1 MAGET
6 DQKCAGGHV
15 ELRIHTGN
23 CWVIYVANS
32 DIMWFKTPWRPNVCV
47 CDCDE
52 ANIINDMKL
61 MRFYFDC
68 VKHSRMNTKALCGC
82 RDRLK

>member
-6 DQKCAGGHV
+6 DLECAGD
-15 ELRIHTGN
+15 TWSYGN
-23 CWVIYVANS
+23 CWVVYVANS
-32 DIMWFKTPWRPNVCV
+32 DIMWFKTPWRPNVCA

-68 VKHSRMNTKALCGC
+68 VKHSRMNTRALR
-82 RDRLK
+82 RDRLKLFI